1 MYNNLNISEDFTG
14 ISKFDEK
21 FQLIED
27 KIIDK
32 NYEND
37 IDNDEIIIGTNKK
50 GNISNNLFNQIQINS
65 KDYEK

>member
-1 MYNNLNISEDFTG
+1 MEFLNLKKN
-14 ISKFDEK
+14 

-37 IDNDEIIIGTNKK
+37 IDNDEMIIGTNKK
-50 GNISNNLFNQIQINS
+50 SNINNSLFNTFCF
-65 KDYEK
+65 